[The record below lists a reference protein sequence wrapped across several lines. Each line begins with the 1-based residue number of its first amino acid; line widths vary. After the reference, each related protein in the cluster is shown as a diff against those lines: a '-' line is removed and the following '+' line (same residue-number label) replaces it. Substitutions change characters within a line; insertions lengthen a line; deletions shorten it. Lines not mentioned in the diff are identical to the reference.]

1 VCSWA
6 CCCRMLCFSVDICVL
21 SATGNETK
29 SVSERETLPDDA
41 AVPTRKAGETSR
53 LATRLFCS
61 TNYIRAAEDDLSH
74 QGCRPSLLLYRPT
87 ASGDSVTHTPCSSW

>member
-1 VCSWA
+1 MEFSRVCSWA

-41 AVPTRKAGETSR
+41 AVPTRKAGEGGFPPGD
-53 LATRLFCS
+53 AF
-61 TNYIRAAEDDLSH
+61 I
-74 QGCRPSLLLYRPT
+74 LLDELHPGGR
-87 ASGDSVTHTPCSSW
+87 G